1 MTHVRSRY
9 DRFNEWLDTWLKDH
23 LPLWLYREIT
33 LQPDRV
39 FLLKPSDD
47 PRVRKAELRLI
58 YFLIAASAVLFILS
72 IALKG

>member
-9 DRFNEWLDTWLKDH
+9 DRFNEWLDIWLKDH

-39 FLLKPSDD
+39 LFKPSDD
-47 PRVRKAELRLI
+47 PRVRKAELRFI
-58 YFLIAASAVLFILS
+58 YFLIAVSVVMLVLS
-72 IALKG
+72 IWQKW